1 MIKSYYFLEK
11 PNNDAETSKTE
22 KSSMTEVKIASLIP
36 IVKLIPLLPDTDL
49 SGIICETL
57 AIGHSNPAILEA
69 IDLDRDIVA
78 LEKKRVRMEDNHWL
92 RSHGQPGLGL
102 DDEESLEGLSVVR
115 LRTGRERMPA
125 MVVLVF
131 LSLRG
136 YFGGYKDSKTA
147 TTLAESRTLEIL
159 FMNYGMKMPGASTIL
174 DNINAVT
181 PATLELILDAQIK
194 LAAFEKLDDFKELVV
209 DCTHCAGNAAWP
221 TDSGTIAGLSIR
233 AEHLLR
239 SLVKH
244 GIRIKMPAVQQSML
258 GTIEE
263 IHKNIQ
269 LSAGKKDSAKKRGVL
284 YRKQMRIARKV
295 RKQLDKGHKRA
306 KEKSASLHIMP
317 SQQRTIANILE
328 WAPEDINNL
337 ALAITNADKR
347 INRDIKVENKNKIIS
362 TSDKDASMIVKGQ
375 RDPVVGYKPQIGRSE
390 KGFVTAVIVPE
401 GNAADSSQL
410 RPVVDTSIKRTGV
423 TPSVLSFDDGYA
435 NTKDR
440 KHYLSIGV
448 GVVSFS
454 GSKGKK
460 IIPEEDYSSPAYK
473 KARKDRSAVESLM
486 FTLKHNHDL
495 DQMMRRG
502 IENVRAEIL
511 EKSIAYN
518 FFRLRKLRN
527 DRAKE
532 ESTKLAA

>member
-1 MIKSYYFLEK
+1 MIKSYYFLQNSK
-11 PNNDAETSKTE
+11 NDAQTSKTE
-22 KSSMTEVKIASLIP
+22 KSSMTEVKVAPLFP
-36 IVKLIPLLPDTDL
+36 IVKLIPHIPDTDL
-49 SGIICETL
+49 SFLISEAL
-57 AIGHSNPAILEA
+57 AIGQANPAILEA
-69 IDLDRDIVA
+69 IDLDRDVVA

-92 RSHGQPGLGL
+92 RSHSQPGLGL
-102 DDEESLEGLSVVR
+102 DDDESLEGLSVVR
-115 LRTGRERMPA
+115 LGVGRERMPA
-125 MVVLVF
+125 LVVLVF

-136 YFGGYKDSKTA
+136 YFGGYKDRKTA
-147 TTLAESRTLEIL
+147 TTLSESRTLEIL
-159 FMNYGMKMPGASTIL
+159 FVNFGMKMPGASTIL

-194 LAAFEKLDDFKELVV
+194 LAAFEKLDDFKELVF
-209 DCTHCAGNAAWP
+209 DSTHCAGNTAWP

-306 KEKSASLHIMP
+306 KEKLASLHIMP
-317 SQQRTIANILE
+317 SQQRTITNILE
-328 WAPEDINNL
+328 WAAEDINNL
-337 ALAITNADKR
+337 GLAITNADKR
-347 INRDIKVENKNKIIS
+347 INKDIKVETKNKIIS

-460 IIPEEDYSSPAYK
+460 IIPEEDYSSPAYR

-518 FFRLRKLRN
+518 FFRLRKIRN

-532 ESTKLAA
+532 EASKLAA

>member
-1 MIKSYYFLEK
+1 MIKPYYFLQNPK
-11 PNNDAETSKTE
+11 NDALTSKTE
-22 KSSMTEVKIASLIP
+22 KSSMTEVKIAPLIP
-36 IVKLIPLLPDTDL
+36 IVKLIPHIPDTDL
-49 SGIICETL
+49 SFLISEAL
-57 AIGHSNPAILEA
+57 ALGHSNPAILEA
-69 IDLDRDIVA
+69 IDLDRDVVA

-92 RSHGQPGLGL
+92 RSHGRPGLGL

-131 LSLRG
+131 LVLRG
-136 YFGGYKDSKTA
+136 YFGGYKDRKTA
-147 TTLAESRTLEIL
+147 TAMAESRTLEIL
-159 FMNYGMKMPGASTIL
+159 FMNYGMKRPGASTIL

-209 DCTHCAGNAAWP
+209 DSTHCAGNTAWP

-328 WAPEDINNL
+328 WAAEDINNL

-347 INRDIKVENKNKIIS
+347 INKDIKVETKNKIIS
-362 TSDKDASMIVKGQ
+362 NSDKDASMIVKGQ

-423 TPSVLSFDDGYA
+423 PPSVLSFDDGYA

>member
-1 MIKSYYFLEK
+1 
-11 PNNDAETSKTE
+11 
-22 KSSMTEVKIASLIP
+22 MTEVKIAPLSP
-36 IVKLIPLLPDTDL
+36 IVKLFPHIPDTDL
-49 SGIICETL
+49 SFLISEAL
-57 AIGHSNPAILEA
+57 AIGQANPAILEA
-69 IDLDRDIVA
+69 IDLDRDVVA
-78 LEKKRVRMEDNHWL
+78 LEKKRMRMEDSHWL

-102 DDEESLEGLSVVR
+102 DDDESLEGLSVVR
-115 LRTGRERMPA
+115 LGVGRERMPA
-125 MVVLVF
+125 LVVLVF

-159 FMNYGMKMPGASTIL
+159 FVNFGMKMPGASTIL
-174 DNINAVT
+174 DNINALT
-181 PATLELILDAQIK
+181 PATLDLILDAQIK
-194 LAAFEKLDDFKELVV
+194 LATFEKLDDFKELVV
-209 DCTHCAGNAAWP
+209 DSTHCAGNTVWP

-233 AEHLLR
+233 GEHLLR
-239 SLVKH
+239 SLAKY

-284 YRKQMRIARKV
+284 YRKQMKIARKV
-295 RKQLDKGHKRA
+295 RKQLDKGHQRA
-306 KEKSASLHIMP
+306 KQKLASLHVMP
-317 SQQRTIANILE
+317 SQHRAITKILE
-328 WAPEDINNL
+328 WAAEDINNL
-337 ALAITNADKR
+337 GVAITNADKR
-347 INRDIKVENKNKIIS
+347 INKDIKVDMKNKIVS

-390 KGFVTAVIVPE
+390 KGFITSIIVPE

-410 RPVVDTSIKRTGV
+410 RPVVDSSIKRTNV

-435 NTKDR
+435 NAKDR
-440 KHYLSIGV
+440 AYYLGAGV

-460 IIPEEDYSSPAYK
+460 IIPEKDYNSPAYQ

-518 FFRLRKLRN
+518 FFRLRKIRN
-527 DRAKE
+527 DRTKE
-532 ESTKLAA
+532 EAIKLAA

>member
-1 MIKSYYFLEK
+1 MIKPYYFLQNPK
-11 PNNDAETSKTE
+11 NDALTSKTE
-22 KSSMTEVKIASLIP
+22 KSSMTEVKIAPLIP
-36 IVKLIPLLPDTDL
+36 IVKLIPHIPDTDL
-49 SGIICETL
+49 SFLISEAL
-57 AIGHSNPAILEA
+57 ALGHSNPAILEA
-69 IDLDRDIVA
+69 IDLDRDVVA

-92 RSHGQPGLGL
+92 RSHGRPGLGL

-131 LSLRG
+131 LVLRG
-136 YFGGYKDSKTA
+136 YFGGYKDRKTA
-147 TTLAESRTLEIL
+147 TAMAESRTLEIL
-159 FMNYGMKMPGASTIL
+159 FMNYGMKRPGASTIL

-209 DCTHCAGNAAWP
+209 DSTHCAGNTAWP

-328 WAPEDINNL
+328 WAAEDINNL

-347 INRDIKVENKNKIIS
+347 INKDIKVETKNKIIS
-362 TSDKDASMIVKGQ
+362 NSDKDASMIVKGQ

-390 KGFVTAVIVPE
+390 KGFITAVIVPE

-423 TPSVLSFDDGYA
+423 PPSVLSFDDGYA

>member
-1 MIKSYYFLEK
+1 MIKSYYFLEN
-11 PNNDAETSKTE
+11 PNNDAQTSKTE

-36 IVKLIPLLPDTDL
+36 IVKLIPHIPDTDL
-49 SGIICETL
+49 SSLIADTL
-57 AIGHSNPAILEA
+57 ALGHANPHILES
-69 IDLDRDIVA
+69 IDLDRDVVA
-78 LEKKRVRMEDNHWL
+78 LEKKKERMEDRHWL
-92 RSHGQPGLGL
+92 RSHSQPVLGL
-102 DDEESLEGLSVVR
+102 DDDESLEGLSVVR
-115 LRTGRERMPA
+115 LGFGRERMPA

-136 YFGGYKDSKTA
+136 YFGGYKDRKTSTA
-147 TTLAESRTLEIL
+147 LAESRTLEIL
-159 FMNYGMKMPGASTIL
+159 FMNFGMKMPGASTIL

-194 LAAFEKLDDFKELVV
+194 LASFEKLDDFKEILV
-209 DCTHCAGNAAWP
+209 DSTHCAGNTAWP

-233 AEHLLR
+233 GEHSLR
-239 SLVKH
+239 SLAKH
-244 GIRIKMPAVQQSML
+244 GIKIKMPAVQQSML
-258 GTIEE
+258 VTIEE

-295 RKQLDKGHKRA
+295 RKQLENGHQRA
-306 KEKSASLHIMP
+306 KQKFASLDIMP
-317 SQQRTIANILE
+317 SQKRTITRILE
-328 WAPEDINNL
+328 CAAEDIKNL
-337 ALAITNADKR
+337 GLAVTNADKR
-347 INRDIKVENKNKIIS
+347 INKGLKVDIKNKIVSI
-362 TSDKDASMIVKGQ
+362 SDKDASMIVKGQ
-375 RDPVVGYKPQIGRSE
+375 RDPVVGYKPQIGRS
-390 KGFVTAVIVPE
+390 KNGFITSILVPE

-410 RPVVDTSIKRTGV
+410 RPVVDLAIKRTGV
-423 TPSVLSFDDGYA
+423 TPSVISLDDGYA

-440 KHYLSIGV
+440 DYYIGTGV

-460 IIPEEDYSSPAYK
+460 IIPEKDYNSPAYQ
-473 KARKDRSAVESLM
+473 KARKDRSAAESLM
-486 FTLKHNHDL
+486 FTMKHNHDL

-518 FFRLRKLRN
+518 FFRLRKLRK
-527 DRAKE
+527 DRDKE
-532 ESTKLAA
+532 ESPKLAA

>member
-1 MIKSYYFLEK
+1 
-11 PNNDAETSKTE
+11 
-22 KSSMTEVKIASLIP
+22 MTEVKIAPLIP
-36 IVKLIPLLPDTDL
+36 IVKLFPHIPDTDL
-49 SGIICETL
+49 SFLISEAL
-57 AIGHSNPAILEA
+57 AIGQANPAILEA
-69 IDLDRDIVA
+69 IDLDRDVVA
-78 LEKKRVRMEDNHWL
+78 LEKKRMRMEDSHWL

-102 DDEESLEGLSVVR
+102 DDDESLEGLSVVR
-115 LRTGRERMPA
+115 LGVGRERMPA
-125 MVVLVF
+125 LVVLVF

-159 FMNYGMKMPGASTIL
+159 FVNFGMKMPGASTIL

-181 PATLELILDAQIK
+181 PATSDLILDAQIK
-194 LAAFEKLDDFKELVV
+194 LATFEKLDDFEELVF
-209 DCTHCAGNAAWP
+209 DSTHCAGNTAWP

-233 AEHLLR
+233 GERLLR
-239 SLVKH
+239 SLANH

-258 GTIEE
+258 GSIEE

-295 RKQLDKGHKRA
+295 RKQLDKGHQRA
-306 KEKSASLHIMP
+306 KEKLASLHIMP
-317 SQQRTIANILE
+317 SKQRAITKILE
-328 WAPEDINNL
+328 LAAEDIKNL
-337 ALAITNADKR
+337 GLAIANADKR
-347 INRDIKVENKNKIIS
+347 INKDLKVDIKNKIVS

-390 KGFVTAVIVPE
+390 KRFITSIIVPE

-410 RPVVDTSIKRTGV
+410 RPVVDSSIRRTGV

-435 NTKDR
+435 NDKDR

-460 IIPEEDYSSPAYK
+460 LILEKEYNSPAYQN
-473 KARKDRSAVESLM
+473 ARKNRSAVESLM

-502 IENVRAEIL
+502 LENVRAEIL

-518 FFRLRKLRN
+518 FFRLRKIRN

-532 ESTKLAA
+532 EASKLAA

>member
-1 MIKSYYFLEK
+1 
-11 PNNDAETSKTE
+11 
-22 KSSMTEVKIASLIP
+22 MTEVKIAPLIP
-36 IVKLIPLLPDTDL
+36 IVKLIPHIPDTDL
-49 SGIICETL
+49 SFLISDAL
-57 AIGHSNPAILEA
+57 ALGHANPAILEA
-69 IDLDRDIVA
+69 IDLDRDVVA
-78 LEKKRVRMEDNHWL
+78 LEKKRVRMEDKQWL
-92 RSHGQPGLGL
+92 RSHGQHGLGL
-102 DDEESLEGLSVVR
+102 EDDESLEGLSVVE
-115 LRTGRERMPA
+115 LGVGRDRMPA
-125 MVVLVF
+125 LVVLVF

-159 FMNYGMKMPGASTIL
+159 FVNFGMKMPGASTIL

-181 PATLELILDAQIK
+181 PATLDLILDAQIK
-194 LAAFEKLDDFKELVV
+194 LATFEKLDDFKELVF
-209 DCTHCAGNAAWP
+209 DSTHCAGNTAWP

-233 AEHLLR
+233 GEHLLR
-239 SLVKH
+239 SLANH
-244 GIRIKMPAVQQSML
+244 GIRIKMPAVQQSMQE
-258 GTIEE
+258 TIEE

-295 RKQLDKGHKRA
+295 RKQLDKGHQRA
-306 KEKSASLHIMP
+306 KEKLAGLRIMP
-317 SQQRTIANILE
+317 SQQRTITKILE
-328 WAPEDINNL
+328 WAAEDIKNL
-337 ALAITNADKR
+337 GLAITNADKR
-347 INRDIKVENKNKIIS
+347 INKDVKVDIKNKIVS

-390 KGFVTAVIVPE
+390 KGFITSIIVPE

-410 RPVVDTSIKRTGV
+410 RPVVDSSIKRTGV

-435 NTKDR
+435 NAKDR
-440 KHYLSIGV
+440 KHYLGIGV

-460 IIPEEDYSSPAYK
+460 IIPEKHYNSPAYQ
-473 KARKDRSAVESLM
+473 KARQNRSAVESLM

-502 IENVRAEIL
+502 IDNVRAEIL

-518 FFRLRKLRN
+518 FFRLRKIRN

-532 ESTKLAA
+532 EASKLAA